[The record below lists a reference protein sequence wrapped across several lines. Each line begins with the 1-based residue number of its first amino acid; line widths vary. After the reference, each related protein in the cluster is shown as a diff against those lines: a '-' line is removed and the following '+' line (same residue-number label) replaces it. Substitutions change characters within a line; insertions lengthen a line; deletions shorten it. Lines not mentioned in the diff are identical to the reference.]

1 MWPLLHGTGDGT
13 PTPIRGFASVLCR
26 PATLGGVCTQLRL
39 FARGLPRIVSLL
51 SPRRVV
57 GVLRRHTSGS
67 ARATQEE
74 PRPRTDHRATQAQ
87 LLGLRDQPSAQ
98 GAGNAAKRTA
108 VREVLAEEG
117 FAPLPRR
124 LDEERPVRIG
134 PNAQAVANV
143 GDFVLSPCEF
153 TTRTGGLFLFI
164 ADLVRLDGDALAK
177 GAKLP
182 G

>member
-1 MWPLLHGTGDGT
+1 MWPLLHGTEDGT

-67 ARATQEE
+67 ARATHEQIIALRKRNYSVYEIS
-74 PRPRTDHRATQAQ
+74 QALKEQ
-87 LLGLRDQPSAQ
+87 GTPLSA
-98 GAGNAAKRTA
+98 TA

-124 LDEERPVRIG
+124 QI
-134 PNAQAVANV
+134 
-143 GDFVLSPCEF
+143 
-153 TTRTGGLFLFI
+153 
-164 ADLVRLDGDALAK
+164 
-177 GAKLP
+177 
-182 G
+182 